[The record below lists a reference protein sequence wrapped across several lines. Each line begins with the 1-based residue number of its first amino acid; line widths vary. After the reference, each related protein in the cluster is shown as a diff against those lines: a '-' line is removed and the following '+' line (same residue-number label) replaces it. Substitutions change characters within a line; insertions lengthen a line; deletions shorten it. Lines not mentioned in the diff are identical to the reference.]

1 MKRRDFIRTAAGSAA
16 CLGLS
21 GMAHA
26 GDEPAFDLVIRGGT
40 VLDGLGS
47 PGAAADVGIRDGRI
61 AAVGRLSGAKAST
74 VLDAAGRVVC
84 PGFIDIHSHT
94 EAGSL
99 LINKKGESM
108 IRQGVTTEVSGNC
121 GGSSFPLKPHE
132 PGDERRLFREAGIE
146 VDWTDLDG
154 FLARLRKEG
163 LIYNFATLVGQGT
176 IRSLVMGEA
185 RRPPTAAEMEAM
197 KALVQSAMEQGAF
210 GLSTGLEYTPS
221 GFASV
226 EEVVELAAV
235 AGRFGGFYATHM
247 RSEDTL
253 LVEATA
259 EALHISEAA
268 GLPLQISH
276 FKTCASTN
284 WWKQPMLLDLV
295 ERAAARGVKVTAD
308 RYPYTAY
315 NTGLAVNFP
324 QRALDGGSEELVKRL
339 KDPEERR
346 KLKDETLE
354 KLKGTAWDDI
364 LLVDFRRPE
373 NQGLVGKT
381 LGQVAA
387 ERGADPYDLLCDLIV
402 SEDGNVSYIGFG
414 MSEEQTLEIL
424 RHPLTML
431 CSDGAALAPY
441 GLLSGGMPHPRN
453 YGTFPRFLGLYVRE
467 KRALSLPEAVKKM
480 TSMPAAKLGL
490 KDRGVLRRGYWAD
503 LVVFDPATIADRAT
517 YTQPEQYP
525 VGIDQVIVNGR
536 IVLDRGRTTDVYPG
550 LPLIGP
556 GRK

>member
-1 MKRRDFIRTAAGSAA
+1 MKRRDFIRAAAGSAA
-16 CLGLS
+16 CLGLT
-21 GMAHA
+21 GIVRP
-26 GDEPAFDLVIRGGT
+26 GDEPAFDLVIRNGT
-40 VLDGLGS
+40 IIDGLGG

-61 AAVGRLSGAKAST
+61 AALGGLSGAKARS
-74 VLDAAGRVVC
+74 VIDAAGRVVS

-99 LINKKGESM
+99 LVNKKGESM
-108 IRQGVTTEVSGNC
+108 IRQGVTTEVAGNC
-121 GGSSFPLKPHE
+121 GGSSFPLKPRE
-132 PGDERRLFREAGIE
+132 PGEERRLFREAGIE

-185 RRPPTAAEMEAM
+185 RRVPSSDEMDRM
-197 KALVQSAMEQGAF
+197 KALVAAAMEQGAF

-235 AGRFGGFYATHM
+235 AARFGGFYATHM
-247 RSEDTL
+247 RSEDTQ

-259 EALHISEAA
+259 EAIHISEAA

-339 KDPEERR
+339 KDPDERR
-346 KLKDETLE
+346 KLRDETLE
-354 KLKGTAWDDI
+354 KLKGTGWDDI
-364 LLVDFRRPE
+364 LLVEFRKEE
-373 NQGLVGKT
+373 NRSLIGKT

-387 ERGADPYDLLCDLIV
+387 ERREDPYDVICDLVI
-402 SEDGNVSYIGFG
+402 SEGGNVSYVGFG

-424 RHPLTML
+424 RHPIFRQ
-431 CSDGAALAPY
+431 
-441 GLLSGGMPHPRN
+441 LSTAKVPLYRLFHTS
-453 YGTFPRFLGLYVRE
+453 GT
-467 KRALSLPEAVKKM
+467 
-480 TSMPAAKLGL
+480 
-490 KDRGVLRRGYWAD
+490 
-503 LVVFDPATIADRAT
+503 VVQI
-517 YTQPEQYP
+517 
-525 VGIDQVIVNGR
+525 
-536 IVLDRGRTTDVYPG
+536 
-550 LPLIGP
+550 
-556 GRK
+556 